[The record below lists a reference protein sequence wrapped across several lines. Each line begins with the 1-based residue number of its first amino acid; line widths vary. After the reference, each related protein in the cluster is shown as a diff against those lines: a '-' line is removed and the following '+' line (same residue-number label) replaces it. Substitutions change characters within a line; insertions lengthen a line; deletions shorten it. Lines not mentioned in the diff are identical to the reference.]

1 MKKVLL
7 LSEDATASAAL
18 ACMLSNKGFQL
29 IPVNNEASAQAAL
42 ASGMPLD
49 LALAS
54 TSKKTSKTFL
64 SHLRENRPRL
74 PVIFLTQG
82 SEEDAR
88 LGEPGCGAEPLP
100 VIPQVYNYRWPML
113 LRELDRLVRIALNA
127 SAVLAVRGQDAVK

>member
-7 LSEDATASAAL
+7 LSEDATVSTAL
-18 ACMLSNKGFQL
+18 ACMLSNKGFHL
-29 IPVNNEASAQAAL
+29 IPVNNEASALAAL

-54 TSKKTSKTFL
+54 ASKNTSKTFL
-64 SHLRENRPRL
+64 SYLRENRPRL

-88 LGEPGCGAEPLP
+88 LGEPGRGAEPLP
-100 VIPQVYNYRWPML
+100 AIPQVYSYRWPML

-127 SAVLAVRGQDAVK
+127 SAVMTVRGQDAAK